1 MNEPSPGL
9 ESLIRGGLDEPF
21 RSLGGR
27 PPAGQ
32 VLAKQLASEVALAL
46 RQGAEGR
53 TFAPDQFTLS
63 LHPADVRTLMSSNPQ
78 VQDDLARILQKALT
92 TSGYTLAR
100 YPHITLSSDPTLTTG
115 NVRVIVWHSRD
126 PLSLSQQQDLPAE
139 DIAGGPQG
147 AFLIV
152 DGKRHFPVDKALITL
167 GRKLDNHLVLADPHV
182 SRRHAEIRLQSGR
195 FVLRDLNSTAG
206 TRVNGQLIHEH
217 PLQPGDVIVIAGSS
231 LIYGEDA
238 GGPPGGTPPY
248 SPPSSRRS
256 GDHITPLDIR
266 KTDRLAT
273 KPRKSGP
280 RKA

>member
-1 MNEPSPGL
+1 
-9 ESLIRGGLDEPF
+9 
-21 RSLGGR
+21 
-27 PPAGQ
+27 
-32 VLAKQLASEVALAL
+32 
-46 RQGAEGR
+46 
-53 TFAPDQFTLS
+53 
-63 LHPADVRTLMSSNPQ
+63 
-78 VQDDLARILQKALT
+78 
-92 TSGYTLAR
+92 
-100 YPHITLSSDPTLTTG
+100 
-115 NVRVIVWHSRD
+115 
-126 PLSLSQQQDLPAE
+126 
-139 DIAGGPQG
+139 
-147 AFLIV
+147 
-152 DGKRHFPVDKALITL
+152 VDKPLITL

-266 KTDRLAT
+266 KTDRLET

-280 RKA
+280 RKS